1 MRADADRA
9 GLLNLSSVAAV
20 LFDMDGTLVDSDA
33 SVRRAWA
40 GWCGEYGVAV
50 AVWEAFVR
58 GSSAAESIRRI
69 FPELGAESLAERVA
83 RFLELECADVTDVAA
98 MPGALALLA
107 QLGALGIPWAIVTSA
122 ERPLAALR
130 LEAAGLV
137 AETVVT
143 IDDVAACKP
152 DPEGYLVAAQ
162 ALEVEISRCL
172 VVEDSVPG
180 VTAGRA
186 AGATVASLRGV
197 ASDLPLRDL
206 FHLAELL
213 PAPPRTVGRPSGG

>member
-1 MRADADRA
+1 MRPDAGRA
-9 GLLNLSSVAAV
+9 GLLDLSSVEAV

-33 SVRRAWA
+33 SFKRAWV

-50 AVWEAFVR
+50 AVSDAFVR
-58 GSSAAESIRRI
+58 GSAAAEGSRRI
-69 FPELGAESLAERVA
+69 FPQLGAESLAERVA
-83 RFLELECADVTDVAA
+83 RFLEFECADVTDVVP

-107 QLGALGIPWAIVTSA
+107 RLGALGIPWAIVTSA

-130 LEAAGLV
+130 LEAAG
-137 AETVVT
+137 VT
-143 IDDVAACKP
+143 SDDVAACKP
-152 DPEGYLVAAQ
+152 DPEGYLRAAQ

-180 VTAGRA
+180 VAAGRA
-186 AGATVASLRGV
+186 AGAAVASLRGI

-213 PAPPRTVGRPSGG
+213 PAPVDRREGLRSGQ

>member
-1 MRADADRA
+1 MRPDLAD
-9 GLLNLSSVAAV
+9 LSGVAAV

-33 SVRRAWA
+33 SFRRACA

-50 AVWEAFVR
+50 AASGTFVR
-58 GSSAAESIRRI
+58 GSPAAEGIRRI
-69 FPELGAESLAERVA
+69 FPDLGAESLAERVA
-83 RFLELECADVTDVAA
+83 RFSEFECADVTEVAP

-107 QLGALGIPWAIVTSA
+107 QLGALAIPWAIVTSA

-130 LEAAGLV
+130 LEAAGVV
-137 AETVVT
+137 ARTVVT
-143 IDDVAACKP
+143 IDDVVACKP
-152 DPEGYLVAAQ
+152 DPEGYLLAAR

-180 VTAGRA
+180 VAAGRA

-197 ASDLPLRDL
+197 ASHLPLRDL

-213 PAPPRTVGRPSGG
+213 RVPVNRP

>member
-1 MRADADRA
+1 MRPDAGRA
-9 GLLNLSSVAAV
+9 RLPDLSGVEAV

-33 SVRRAWA
+33 SVKRAWI

-50 AVWEAFVR
+50 AVSDAFVR
-58 GSSAAESIRRI
+58 GSSAADGIRRI
-69 FPELGAESLAERVA
+69 FPELGPESLAERIA
-83 RFLELECADVTDVAA
+83 RFLEFECADVTEVVP

-122 ERPLAALR
+122 ERPLAVLR
-130 LEAAGLV
+130 LAAAGVV
-137 AETVVT
+137 AHTVVT

-152 DPEGYLVAAQ
+152 DPEGYLLAAQ

-180 VTAGRA
+180 VAAGRA

-206 FHLAELL
+206 SHLAELL
-213 PAPPRTVGRPSGG
+213 PAPSLPSVLYRSS